1 MPAPLVLAPPEKLRR
16 LAELRERHRQLEAER
31 LKTLD
36 VFSLIGYQPHPKQQE
51 FHAATES
58 DVLYGGSAGGG
69 KAPRS

>member
-16 LAELRERHRQLEAER
+16 LADLREQRRQRESER
-31 LKTLD
+31 LKSLN
-36 VFSLIGYQPHPKQQE
+36 VFSLIGYQPHAKQQE

-69 KAPRS
+69 KVPRS

>member
-16 LAELRERHRQLEAER
+16 LAELREQRRQREAER

-36 VFSLIGYQPHPKQQE
+36 VFSLIGYKPHAKQME
-51 FHAATES
+51 FHSATES